1 MESTIV
7 PVCIFTITFFVVCV
21 CYDFLMNIRMN
32 RRMRETEEF
41 INSMGDFI
49 QPQEIE
55 LPQRIPF

>member
-1 MESTIV
+1 MEATVV

-21 CYDFLMNIRMN
+21 CYDLLLGIRMN

-41 INSMGDFI
+41 INSMGDFV